1 MPRSAANSESLQ
13 PTLAQCV
20 GCGLEAD
27 ARFTVAENWT
37 WWANGEGELVP
48 HCPSCSR
55 RSFGH
60 RTTMMDDLLPSA
72 SDPLSQDSGRP
83 GNVQER
89 WLRLLDVS
97 TEVAE
102 GG

>member
-13 PTLAQCV
+13 PALAKCV

-48 HCPSCSR
+48 HCPSCFR
-55 RSFGH
+55 QSFGH
-60 RTTMMDDLLPSA
+60 RTTMTDDLLSSTRDA
-72 SDPLSQDSGRP
+72 LREDSGDP
-83 GNVQER
+83 GCVQER
-89 WLRLLDVS
+89 RLHLLDIA